1 MGGRC
6 GERVRRER
14 VVLRARG
21 RAARATRALRDSDG
35 RARRSPTSAKPGAK
49 AIITP
54 DGKLNGWIG
63 GSCAAPV
70 VIREAVAA
78 IADGEARLIEIS
90 KTTGAPRPGV
100 RHFPMTCHSG
110 GTLEIHIEPLLPT
123 EQLVVVGKTPVAR
136 ALVALGSALG
146 RYVVVAEPNVTAVDF
161 PSADRITSELSDVNA
176 DARTSIVIARRG
188 DADEDPA
195 EEALRTPA
203 SYIGLVA
210 SQTRGDV
217 IRDTLLRR
225 GLTEAQVRR
234 LVYPAGLDM
243 GHVSDEEIA
252 LSILAQILVRRHD
265 REHLAAS
272 LPETHRNFQPMSAA
286 AEAVDPICD
295 MVVAITPTALRAEYD
310 GTTYY
315 FCGEGCRRGFM
326 KDPAAALAATR

>member
-1 MGGRC
+1 MSTSFF
-6 GERVRRER
+6 E
-14 VVLRARG
+14 L
-21 RAARATRALRDSDG
+21 AAELL
-35 RARRSPTSAKPGAK
+35 ARRKPFATATVVRADRPTSAKPGAK

-54 DGKLNGWIG
+54 DGRLTGWIG

-90 KTTGAPRPGV
+90 KTSGVPRPGV

-123 EQLVVVGKTPVAR
+123 EQLVIVGKTPVAR
-136 ALVALGSALG
+136 ALAALGSALG
-146 RYVVVAEPNVTAVDF
+146 RYVVVAEPNVTAIDF
-161 PSADRITSELSDVNA
+161 PTADRITTELADVNV
-176 DARTSIVIARRG
+176 DERTSIVLALRG

-195 EEALRTPA
+195 EEALGTPA
-203 SYIGLVA
+203 SYVGLVA

-217 IRDTLLRR
+217 IRDTLRRR
-225 GLTEAQVRR
+225 GLSEQQLQR

-243 GHVSDEEIA
+243 GHVNDEEIA
-252 LSILAQILVRRHD
+252 LSILAQILMQRQARATARPARQAD
-265 REHLAAS
+265 RQIDK
-272 LPETHRNFQPMSAA
+272 P

-295 MVVAITPTALRAEYD
+295 MTVAITETALRADYM

-315 FCGEGCRRGFM
+315 FCGETCLRRFL
-326 KDPAAALAATR
+326 KNPAAALAPTR

>member
-1 MGGRC
+1 MSASFF
-6 GERVRRER
+6 ELAAELLARREPFATAT
-14 VVLRARG
+14 VVRADR
-21 RAARATRALRDSDG
+21 
-35 RARRSPTSAKPGAK
+35 PTSAKPGAK

-54 DGKLNGWIG
+54 DGKLTGWIG

-90 KTTGAPRPGV
+90 KSTGAPRPGV

-110 GTLEIHIEPLLPT
+110 GALEIHIEPLLPT
-123 EQLVVVGKTPVAR
+123 EQLVIVGKTPVAR
-136 ALVALGSALG
+136 ALAALGTALG

-161 PSADRITSELSDVNA
+161 PTADRITRDLADVNA
-176 DARTSIVIARRG
+176 DERTSIVIAMRG

-195 EEALRTPA
+195 EEALQTTA
-203 SYIGLVA
+203 SYVGLVA
-210 SQTRGDV
+210 SRTRGDV
-217 IRDTLLRR
+217 IRDTLARR
-225 GLTEAQVRR
+225 GLSEQQLRR

-252 LSILAQILVRRHD
+252 LSILAQILMQRQER
-265 REHLAAS
+265 A
-272 LPETHRNFQPMSAA
+272 SAA
-286 AEAVDPICD
+286 LAREDDRPIEKPTEAVDPICD
-295 MVVAITPTALRAEYD
+295 MVVAITPTALRAEYE

-315 FCGEGCRRGFM
+315 FCGEGCRRRFL

>member
-1 MGGRC
+1 MSASFF
-6 GERVRRER
+6 ELAAELLARREPFATAT
-14 VVLRARG
+14 VVRADR
-21 RAARATRALRDSDG
+21 
-35 RARRSPTSAKPGAK
+35 PTSAKPGAK

-54 DGKLNGWIG
+54 DGKLTGWIG

-90 KTTGAPRPGV
+90 KTTGTPRPGV

-123 EQLVVVGKTPVAR
+123 EQLVIVGKTPVAR
-136 ALVALGSALG
+136 ALAALGSALG

-161 PSADRITSELSDVNA
+161 PTADRITSDLADVNA
-176 DARTSIVIARRG
+176 DERTAIVIALRG

-195 EEALRTPA
+195 EEALQTMA
-203 SYIGLVA
+203 SYVGLVA
-210 SQTRGDV
+210 SRTRGDV
-217 IRDTLLRR
+217 IRDTLARR
-225 GLTEAQVRR
+225 GLSEEQLRR

-252 LSILAQILVRRHD
+252 LSILAQILMQRQER
-265 REHLAAS
+265 AS
-272 LPETHRNFQPMSAA
+272 DTHARQSARPIEKP

-295 MVVAITPTALRAEYD
+295 MVVAITPTALRARYE
-310 GTTYY
+310 GATYY
-315 FCGEGCRRGFM
+315 FCGEGCRRRFL

>member
-1 MGGRC
+1 MSASFF
-6 GERVRRER
+6 ELAAELLARREPFATAT
-14 VVLRARG
+14 VVRADR
-21 RAARATRALRDSDG
+21 
-35 RARRSPTSAKPGAK
+35 PTSAKPGAK

-54 DGKLNGWIG
+54 DGKLTGWIG

-123 EQLVVVGKTPVAR
+123 EQLVIVGKTPVAR
-136 ALVALGSALG
+136 ALAVLGSALG

-161 PSADRITSELSDVNA
+161 PTADRITSDLAEVNA
-176 DARTSIVIARRG
+176 DERTAIVIALRG

-195 EEALRTPA
+195 EEALQTMA
-203 SYIGLVA
+203 SYVGLVA
-210 SQTRGDV
+210 SRTRGDV
-217 IRDTLLRR
+217 IRDTLARR
-225 GLTEAQVRR
+225 GLSEEQLRR

-252 LSILAQILVRRHD
+252 LAILAQILIQRQER
-265 REHLAAS
+265 AS
-272 LPETHRNFQPMSAA
+272 DAHAWQSARPTEKP

-295 MVVAITPTALRAEYD
+295 MVVAITPTALRAEYE

-315 FCGEGCRRGFM
+315 FCGEGCRRRFL

>member
-1 MGGRC
+1 MSASFF
-6 GERVRRER
+6 ELAAELLARREPFATAT
-14 VVLRARG
+14 VVRADR
-21 RAARATRALRDSDG
+21 
-35 RARRSPTSAKPGAK
+35 PTSAKPGAK
-49 AIITP
+49 AIITS
-54 DGKLNGWIG
+54 DGKLTGWIG

-110 GTLEIHIEPLLPT
+110 GALEIHIEPLLPT
-123 EQLVVVGKTPVAR
+123 EQLVIVGKTPVAR
-136 ALVALGSALG
+136 ALAALGTALG

-161 PSADRITSELSDVNA
+161 PTADRITSDLADVNA
-176 DARTSIVIARRG
+176 DERTSIVIAMRG

-195 EEALRTPA
+195 EEALQTTA
-203 SYIGLVA
+203 SYVGLVA
-210 SQTRGDV
+210 SRTRGDV
-217 IRDTLLRR
+217 IRDTLARR
-225 GLTEAQVRR
+225 GLSEEQLRR

-252 LSILAQILVRRHD
+252 LSILAQILMQRQARASAGPVLHND
-265 REHLAAS
+265 RPIEK
-272 LPETHRNFQPMSAA
+272 P

-295 MVVAITPTALRAEYD
+295 MVVAITPTALRAEYE

-315 FCGEGCRRGFM
+315 FCGEGCRRRFL

>member
-1 MGGRC
+1 VSASFF
-6 GERVRRER
+6 EVAAELLARREPFATAT
-14 VVLRARG
+14 VVRADR
-21 RAARATRALRDSDG
+21 
-35 RARRSPTSAKPGAK
+35 PTSAKPGAK

-54 DGKLNGWIG
+54 DGKLTGWIG

-90 KTTGAPRPGV
+90 KTSAAPRPGV

-123 EQLVVVGKTPVAR
+123 EQLVILGKTPVAR
-136 ALVALGSALG
+136 ALAALGSALG
-146 RYVVVAEPNVTAVDF
+146 RYVVVAEPNVNAIDF
-161 PSADRITSELSDVNA
+161 PTADRITTELSDVNV
-176 DARTSIVIARRG
+176 DERTSIVIAMRG

-210 SQTRGDV
+210 SRTRGDV
-217 IRDTLLRR
+217 IRDTLARR
-225 GLTEAQVRR
+225 GLNEDQLQR
-234 LVYPAGLDM
+234 LVYPAGLDL

-252 LSILAQILVRRHD
+252 LSILAQTLMERHA
-265 REHLAAS
+265 R
-272 LPETHRNFQPMSAA
+272 AA
-286 AEAVDPICD
+286 AGPARQNDRPIERPAEAADPICD
-295 MVVAITPTALRAEYD
+295 MVVAITPTALHADYE

-315 FCGEGCRRGFM
+315 FCGEGCRRRFL

>member
-1 MGGRC
+1 MSASFF
-6 GERVRRER
+6 ELAAELLARREPFATAT
-14 VVLRARG
+14 VVRADR
-21 RAARATRALRDSDG
+21 
-35 RARRSPTSAKPGAK
+35 PTSAKPGAK

-54 DGKLNGWIG
+54 DGKLTGWIG

-70 VIREAVAA
+70 VIREGVAA

-123 EQLVVVGKTPVAR
+123 EQLVVLGKTPVAR
-136 ALVALGSALG
+136 ALAALGSALG

-161 PSADRITSELSDVNA
+161 PTADRITSELAGVNV
-176 DARTSIVIARRG
+176 DERTSIVIAMRG

-210 SQTRGDV
+210 SRTRGDV
-217 IRDTLLRR
+217 IRDTLARR
-225 GLTEAQVRR
+225 GLSEEQLRR
-234 LVYPAGLDM
+234 LVYPAGLDV
-243 GHVSDEEIA
+243 GHASDEEIA
-252 LSILAQILVRRHD
+252 LSILAQILMIRTNLSR
-265 REHLAAS
+265 AA
-272 LPETHRNFQPMSAA
+272 LQPSHQVLEPTAKP

-295 MVVAITPTALRAEYD
+295 MVVAITPTALRAEHE

-315 FCGEGCRRGFM
+315 FCGEGCRRRFLRN
-326 KDPAAALAATR
+326 PAAALAATR

>member
-1 MGGRC
+1 MSASFF
-6 GERVRRER
+6 ELAAELLARREPFATAT
-14 VVLRARG
+14 VVRADR
-21 RAARATRALRDSDG
+21 
-35 RARRSPTSAKPGAK
+35 PTSAKPGAK

-54 DGKLNGWIG
+54 DGKLTGWIG

-90 KTTGAPRPGV
+90 KSTGAPRPGV

-123 EQLVVVGKTPVAR
+123 EQLVIVGKTPVAR
-136 ALVALGSALG
+136 ALAALGTALG

-161 PSADRITSELSDVNA
+161 PTADRITRDLADVNA
-176 DARTSIVIARRG
+176 DERTSIVIAMRG

-195 EEALRTPA
+195 EEALQTTA
-203 SYIGLVA
+203 SYVGLVA
-210 SQTRGDV
+210 SRTRGDV
-217 IRDTLLRR
+217 IRDTLARR
-225 GLTEAQVRR
+225 GLSEQQLRR

-252 LSILAQILVRRHD
+252 LSILAQILMQRQERASAALAREHD
-265 REHLAAS
+265 RPIEK
-272 LPETHRNFQPMSAA
+272 PT
-286 AEAVDPICD
+286 EAVDPICD
-295 MVVAITPTALRAEYD
+295 MVVAITPTALRAEYE

-315 FCGEGCRRGFM
+315 FCGEGCRRRFL

>member
-1 MGGRC
+1 MSASFF
-6 GERVRRER
+6 ELAAELLARREPFATAT
-14 VVLRARG
+14 VVRADR
-21 RAARATRALRDSDG
+21 
-35 RARRSPTSAKPGAK
+35 PTSAKPGAK

-54 DGKLNGWIG
+54 DGKLTGWIG

-78 IADGEARLIEIS
+78 IADGETRLIEIS
-90 KTTGAPRPGV
+90 KTSAAPRPGV

-123 EQLVVVGKTPVAR
+123 EQLVVLGKTPVAR

-161 PSADRITSELSDVNA
+161 PTADRITTELA
-176 DARTSIVIARRG
+176 DANVDERTSIVIAMRG

-217 IRDTLLRR
+217 IRDTLARR
-225 GLTEAQVRR
+225 GLSEEQLRR

-243 GHVSDEEIA
+243 GHASDEEIA
-252 LSILAQILVRRHD
+252 LSILAQILMHRHA
-265 REHLAAS
+265 RESVAIGPSHQMFEPTAA
-272 LPETHRNFQPMSAA
+272 PN
-286 AEAVDPICD
+286 EAVDPICD
-295 MVVAITPTALRAEYD
+295 MVVAITPTALRADYE

-315 FCGEGCRRGFM
+315 FCGEGCRRRFL

>member
-1 MGGRC
+1 MSASFF
-6 GERVRRER
+6 ELAAELLARREPFATAT
-14 VVLRARG
+14 VVRADR
-21 RAARATRALRDSDG
+21 
-35 RARRSPTSAKPGAK
+35 PTSAKPGAK

-54 DGKLNGWIG
+54 DGKLSGWIG

-123 EQLVVVGKTPVAR
+123 EQLVVLGKTPVAR
-136 ALVALGSALG
+136 ALAALGSALG

-161 PSADRITSELSDVNA
+161 PTADRITTDLADVNV
-176 DARTSIVIARRG
+176 DERTSIVIAMRG

-195 EEALRTPA
+195 EEALQTSA
-203 SYIGLVA
+203 SYVGLVA
-210 SQTRGDV
+210 SKTRGDV
-217 IRDTLLRR
+217 IRDTLARR
-225 GLTEAQVRR
+225 GLSEQQLRR
-234 LVYPAGLDM
+234 LVYPAGLDL
-243 GHVSDEEIA
+243 GHASDEEIA
-252 LSILAQILVRRHD
+252 LSILAQMLMIRANLSR
-265 REHLAAS
+265 AAQQ
-272 LPETHRNFQPMSAA
+272 QPHQMFHPTPGVP
-286 AEAVDPICD
+286 EAVDPICD
-295 MVVAITPTALRAEYD
+295 MVVAITPTALRADYE

-315 FCGEGCRRGFM
+315 FCGEGCRRRFL